1 MRFKTTILTGI
12 VFLLTGALVLLA
24 QAETCPPSVVEAV
37 RAIGGLCENLDRNSA
52 CYGSDHVDVAFSQPV
67 DAGTFDQPSDRAALD
82 LFQSI
87 QTTPLNTTTGQWGAA
102 VLKLQANIPGALP
115 GQMVTLLLIGDT
127 RVQNVATG
135 TQTPMQ
141 AFNFTTGVSPNC
153 AEVPPS
159 SLILQGPRGMVVE
172 LTINGAHVRL
182 GSTAVLRVEDDRVE
196 FSTLDGRVVIDGN
209 IILSKGFEASAGL
222 DEDGLIIDESWSDV
236 ELIDGETLEQFES
249 FEFLSDDIFEY
260 EMDLPE
266 AEELAWMDAFDADFI
281 DSLDPYMLDAII
293 AALLDEGI
301 DPAEFADLSLD
312 DYYDLLAAHDP
323 DMADAYYEA
332 FTGEDI
338 DGDGL
343 IGGFDPDAYYFGD
356 GFYGY
361 DDAFDDFND
370 DGAAL
375 DDDVSG
381 DDDAFTDSNGDDVS
395 GDDVSDEDTFT
406 DDTGSGDDTSGDE
419 LPPDDSSSDEGDA

>member
-24 QAETCPPSVVEAV
+24 QAETCPPAVVEAV

-159 SLILQGPRGMVVE
+159 SLILQGPRGMVVD

-370 DGAAL
+370 AFDDGT
-375 DDDVSG
+375 DE
-381 DDDAFTDSNGDDVS
+381 DDAFTDSNGDDVS